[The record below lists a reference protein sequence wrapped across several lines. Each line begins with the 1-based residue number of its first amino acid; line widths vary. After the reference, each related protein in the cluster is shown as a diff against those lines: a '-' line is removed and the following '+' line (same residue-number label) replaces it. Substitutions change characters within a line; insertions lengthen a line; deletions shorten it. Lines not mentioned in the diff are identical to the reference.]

1 MLAALARSIDGS
13 AGTAPSTTGAST
25 IRCSVA
31 SSPGTMPI
39 ARTRTRS
46 PLAAMRRS
54 STVGVRAMRTVSRA
68 RAGYS

>member
-1 MLAALARSIDGS
+1 MLAALARSSAGS

-39 ARTRTRS
+39 ARTRAVA

-54 STVGVRAMRTVSRA
+54 SAVGVRAIRTVSRA